1 VPAKKKRFETIKS
14 ARLKKT
20 QTKRVI
26 EALSL
31 HFKHSLYGRMA
42 NNQRQ
47 HQDVLLPI
55 SALEIL
61 LPLPTLLT
69 LAALAN
75 PALSS

>member
-1 VPAKKKRFETIKS
+1 MEKKRSNDDRPRKHNQWSRRNTI
-14 ARLKKT
+14 
-20 QTKRVI
+20 
-26 EALSL
+26 L
-31 HFKHSLYGRMA
+31 HPEHIPSEENVMDREDLT
-42 NNQRQ
+42 Q